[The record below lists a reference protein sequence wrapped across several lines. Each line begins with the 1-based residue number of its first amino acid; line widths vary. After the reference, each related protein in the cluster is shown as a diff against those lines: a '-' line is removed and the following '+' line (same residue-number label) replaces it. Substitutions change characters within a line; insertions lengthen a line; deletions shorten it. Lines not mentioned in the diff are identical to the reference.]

1 MSLSKSVQIFSGRK
15 RESEVWKH
23 FNYIEHCRKSQCTV
37 VDEKSKKPCG
47 MLIAGKNPTN
57 LKSHL
62 SSRHEVI
69 FAKIKSQE
77 DQVKAQKRKKESA
90 GGMYIS
96 VQNHDV

>member
-1 MSLSKSVQIFSGRK
+1 
-15 RESEVWKH
+15 
-23 FNYIEHCRKSQCTV
+23 
-37 VDEKSKKPCG
+37 

-90 GGMYIS
+90 GGMYII